1 MNRTQQLGVWLFL
14 TVLLAIAL
22 YRYAHLPQ

>member
-14 TVLLAIAL
+14 TIVLAIAL
-22 YRYAHLPQ
+22 YRYVHLPQ

>member
-1 MNRTQQLGVWLFL
+1 MTRTQQLGVWLFL

-22 YRYAHLPQ
+22 YRYYHLPQ